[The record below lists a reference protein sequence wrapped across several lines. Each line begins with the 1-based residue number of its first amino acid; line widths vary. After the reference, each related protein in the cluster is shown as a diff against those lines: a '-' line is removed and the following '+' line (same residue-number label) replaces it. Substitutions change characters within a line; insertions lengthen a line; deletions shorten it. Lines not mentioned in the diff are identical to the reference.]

1 MTDPTDEEISAYVDG
16 EMTPSARAA
25 FERRLVE
32 DPALAEKVARHRDLV
47 ARLRDAYPP
56 TDAREF
62 DSAELAALGLGD
74 TDIID
79 FSAAHARRIRARPI
93 WATALAAS
101 LVGGI
106 LIGRATLPAGE
117 MVADRAGRLTAAA
130 TLQQAL
136 NEQPDGSKGTVRIGL
151 TFRTANGLC
160 RTFRLNDNAGLGC
173 RQDGHWIIPAVVQS
187 RDTEPKSSD
196 FRLAADAVPPTIM
209 AEVDKRIV
217 GAPLDP
223 NQVEAA
229 RRQGW
234 K

>member
-1 MTDPTDEEISAYVDG
+1 MTDPTDEEIVAYVDG

-25 FERRLVE
+25 FEHRLAE
-32 DPALAEKVARHRDLV
+32 DPPLADRVARHRDLV
-47 ARLRDAYPP
+47 ARLHDAYPP
-56 TDAREF
+56 AEAREF

-74 TDIID
+74 AEIID
-79 FSAAHARRIRARPI
+79 FPSGHARRTRTRPI

-117 MVADRAGRLTAAA
+117 MVADREGRLTAAA
-130 TLQQAL
+130 SLQRAL
-136 NEQPDGSKGTVRIGL
+136 DEQPDGGKGAIHIAM
-151 TFRTANGLC
+151 TFRTAGGVC

-173 RQDGHWIIPAVVQS
+173 RQGGHWTIPAVVQS
-187 RDTEPKSSD
+187 RDTESHSAD
-196 FRLAADAVPPTIM
+196 FRLAGDDIPPTIM

-223 NQVEAA
+223 AQVEAA